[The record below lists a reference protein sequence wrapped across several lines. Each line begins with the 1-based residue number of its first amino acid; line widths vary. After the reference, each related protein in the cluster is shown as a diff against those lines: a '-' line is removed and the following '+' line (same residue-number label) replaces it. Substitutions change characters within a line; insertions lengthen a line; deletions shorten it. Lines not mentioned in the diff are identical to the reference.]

1 MKLLL
6 DFSFNFVYSIEQS
19 GWQYWAG
26 LDPAISLQLKT
37 MNEGNWE
44 KFQFEEK
51 RQNINISPA
60 DWSGA
65 INDEISKTM

>member
-6 DFSFNFVYSIEQS
+6 DFSFNFVYSIELS

-37 MNEGNWE
+37 MNETSAQRNEGNWE
-44 KFQFEEK
+44 KFQLKEK
-51 RQNINISPA
+51 R
-60 DWSGA
+60 
-65 INDEISKTM
+65 